1 MYRRNA
7 LVLLT
12 VAVTGCAA
20 APISTMTD
28 WVVSIE
34 AKVPGRSAEYIEAK
48 ITIPLESALNNLP
61 EVVRLMSSAY
71 EGACAM
77 EVAFVTHPTGLQLK
91 SVTQVVQSQ
100 LGSKDPG
107 LPEPIVTIQKR
118 RLQ

>member
-1 MYRRNA
+1 
-7 LVLLT
+7 
-12 VAVTGCAA
+12 
-20 APISTMTD
+20 
-28 WVVSIE
+28 
-34 AKVPGRSAEYIEAK
+34 
-48 ITIPLESALNNLP
+48 
-61 EVVRLMSSAY
+61 
-71 EGACAM
+71 M